1 MDVEEIERQSEENSS
16 QSDNEETPMKVTNAV
31 TKEMLKNPALLS
43 ALQGK
48 LDSMAGTTSGYIES
62 LPPAVKKRIKS
73 LKKLQLETTKIE
85 AKFYEEVHQLEC
97 KYHDLYT
104 PLYEKRSQITKGAYE
119 PTDAECDWPSD
130 DDDELAEEIKDK
142 EYLSSG

>member
-1 MDVEEIERQSEENSS
+1 MDVEEIERQSEKNSS

-73 LKKLQLETTKIE
+73 LKK
-85 AKFYEEVHQLEC
+85 
-97 KYHDLYT
+97 
-104 PLYEKRSQITKGAYE
+104 
-119 PTDAECDWPSD
+119 PS
-130 DDDELAEEIKDK
+130 A
-142 EYLSSG
+142 